1 MNPRGENPHRLSKP
15 APYQARQSRHLF
27 ILLLLNN
34 KMEIYN
40 YVITGLVTK
49 DLIIVDSFTKECF
62 GGSVTYG
69 SIQIK
74 ELGAEP
80 FLVSYIGEKDY
91 LDYVSLLDQY
101 KIKYF
106 LAKYEGNTLTFKNI
120 YKNNIRTQN
129 VYNYKFLPKI
139 SLEFPFGGKCLHL
152 GPILNELD
160 FSKIAEIRRKFNFIA
175 IDLQGMYRKA
185 FKNKINKQNWAKF
198 KDFSKYFD
206 IIKSS
211 IEELYNVVN
220 IERFLYEIMELKC
233 IFILTLGE
241 KGSLLM
247 IKDEL
252 YFIPSFKPNRV
263 VDPTGAGDV
272 YLATFLYFNC
282 LLNYEATESALYA
295 SCASSF
301 VVEEFGYYGIV
312 GENDILNRFRE
323 QNLSTKMIDF
333 NKAKEI
339 INDYLIQKGSI

>member
-1 MNPRGENPHRLSKP
+1 
-15 APYQARQSRHLF
+15 
-27 ILLLLNN
+27 
-34 KMEIYN
+34 MEIYN
-40 YVITGLVTK
+40 YIVTGLATK
-49 DLIIVDSFTKECF
+49 DLIVVDSFIKECF
-62 GGSVTYG
+62 GGTVTYG

-74 ELGAEP
+74 KLGAEP

-91 LDYVSLLDQY
+91 FNYISLLDHY
-101 KIKYF
+101 KIKYN
-106 LAKYEGNTLTFKNI
+106 LDKYEGNTLTFKNI
-120 YKNNIRTQN
+120 YKKNIRTQN

-139 SLEFPFGGKCLHL
+139 SLDFPFGGKCLHL

-160 FSKIAEIRRKFNFIA
+160 FSKIAEIREKFSFIA

-185 FKNKINKQNWAKF
+185 YKNKIKKQTWTKF
-198 KDFSKYFD
+198 KDLSKYFD

-211 IEELYNVVN
+211 VEELYNVVN
-220 IERFLYEIMELKC
+220 IDNFLYEIMELNY

-252 YFIPSFKPNRV
+252 YFIPSFKPKRV

-312 GENDILNRFRE
+312 GENDILNRFKE
-323 QNLSTKMIDF
+323 QNLSAKMIDF
-333 NKAKEI
+333 NKVKEI
-339 INDYLIQKGSI
+339 INECLIQKSS